1 MNLHSGVV
9 VNRNLHANYVLQ
21 GNRVQILDTASVPL
35 RLTRNVS
42 TLLGPYWEE
51 GSFKYTLG
59 ALALVG
65 EKREEVTRRRSRRTR
80 STSRRSS
87 R

>member
-1 MNLHSGVV
+1 MIASCPNDHPNQIVMDLHSGAV

-59 ALALVG
+59 ALALVV
-65 EKREEVTRRRSRRTR
+65 VTRGGDA
-80 STSRRSS
+80 
-87 R
+87 